1 MISVILLIFTIIL
14 TVIGG
19 VCGFRRGVL
28 KEGVRTVLWGVLFVG
43 SLFFIPWIADK
54 LPLLL
59 AERFY
64 ITVVDVEQ
72 LVAELLKKVD
82 FLRTETYVIVPAA
95 GFVRTFLVPFITIA
109 FFWATGIIS
118 WVLYLVISL
127 FLRNMTENQKLL
139 SRLAGLVLG
148 LALALF
154 SGALTLYPAASI
166 STAVREGDTTKSLSE
181 EFSIMDMLGTAYD
194 GAPVQLPYR
203 FTGMETLSKLT
214 HDMVNKQVILEE
226 NHCIWTELEGM
237 IHLASTGYS
246 SYLTV
251 TDASEV
257 NLETALSQTM
267 EAWFSLE
274 FISDEHKL
282 LLIKKLKSVLNAAMD
297 NEMISDFM
305 DGIPVESKEQLVS
318 DVKVYEGIY
327 DLLRAEGFM
336 EAFTNGADFPEIK
349 EETGE
354 KLLNKLYLLSNAETV
369 VPEFINLI
377 YSTMWAD
384 AGKQLVQTGNLTW
397 NEETKMELSEVVS
410 VICRVSSLA
419 GKPDG
424 LSTEDKK
431 SVLEAVKGL
440 KDNSSIGKENYA
452 ALLKKIMGML

>member
-1 MISVILLIFTIIL
+1 
-14 TVIGG
+14 
-19 VCGFRRGVL
+19 
-28 KEGVRTVLWGVLFVG
+28 
-43 SLFFIPWIADK
+43 
-54 LPLLL
+54 
-59 AERFY
+59 
-64 ITVVDVEQ
+64 
-72 LVAELLKKVD
+72 
-82 FLRTETYVIVPAA
+82 
-95 GFVRTFLVPFITIA
+95 
-109 FFWATGIIS
+109 
-118 WVLYLVISL
+118 
-127 FLRNMTENQKLL
+127 
-139 SRLAGLVLG
+139 
-148 LALALF
+148 
-154 SGALTLYPAASI
+154 
-166 STAVREGDTTKSLSE
+166 
-181 EFSIMDMLGTAYD
+181 MD
-194 GAPVQLPYR
+194 
-203 FTGMETLSKLT
+203 
-214 HDMVNKQVILEE
+214 
-226 NHCIWTELEGM
+226 
-237 IHLASTGYS
+237 
-246 SYLTV
+246 
-251 TDASEV
+251 
-257 NLETALSQTM
+257 
-267 EAWFSLE
+267 AWFSLE

-282 LLIKKLKSVLNAAMD
+282 RLIKNLKSVLNAAMD

-410 VICRVSSLA
+410 VICKVSSLA